1 MKNIAKTAALAWR
14 YLWSRPLAAALNL
27 LLLTLGLA
35 AITLV
40 LLVSTQLDQAFERD
54 LDGIDLVVG
63 AKGSPLQLIL
73 AGVFHID
80 VPTGNIPLQ
89 EVQDLQS
96 NPLVSQVIP
105 LSLGDSYQGF
115 RIVGTTPDYPAH
127 YRAELAQGA
136 LWQQP
141 MDAVLG
147 ATVARS
153 VVQPG
158 REGEPLVG
166 ATFVG
171 THGLGAGGHAHGDHP
186 YRVSG
191 VLAPCGCV
199 LDRLILT
206 STESVWLVHETAT
219 ADDPEDLEILK
230 QEREVTVALVRYRT
244 PLAAVSL
251 PRAINAN
258 TSMQAAAPAI
268 EVTRLLRLLGVGA
281 DVLRAFGG
289 VLLAVAALSVF
300 IALWNAVRER
310 RFDLAMLRMLG
321 APRAAWPGWCCARHC
336 GWRPW
341 PAPWACCWA
350 TAWRTRW
357 AGRCRRRGCCR
368 SPGPCGCPKRPGC
381 PCWRAWWLRWRPC
394 CRPCRLTAPMWPTC
408 WCSLDRYVFCCPL
421 ISPERNHHEKTVD
434 GFVPG
439 PLAADQRCSLGPGPL

>member
-40 LLVSTQLDQAFERD
+40 LLVSTQLDRAFERD
-54 LDGIDLVVG
+54 LEGIDLVVG

-89 EVQDLQS
+89 EVQALQQ
-96 NPLVSQVIP
+96 NPLVAQVVP
-105 LSLGDSYQGF
+105 LSLGDSYQGY
-115 RIVGTTPDYPAH
+115 RIVGTTPDYVAH
-127 YRAELAQGA
+127 YRATLAEGA

-141 MDAVLG
+141 MEAVLG
-147 ATVARS
+147 ASAARGI
-153 VVQPG
+153 VKQG
-158 REGEPLVG
+158 HAGQPLVG
-166 ATFVG
+166 ATFIG
-171 THGLGAGGHAHGDHP
+171 SHGLGGGGHAHGDHP

-206 STESVWLVHETAT
+206 STESVWQVHETAT

-230 QEREVTVALVRYRT
+230 QEREVTAALVRYRT

-258 TSMQAAAPAI
+258 TSMQAAVPAM

-321 APRAAWPGWCCARHC
+321 APPGRV
-336 GWRPW
+336 
-341 PAPWACCWA
+341 
-350 TAWRTRW
+350 
-357 AGRCRRRGCCR
+357 AGLVLCEAL
-368 SPGPCGCPKRPGC
+368 
-381 PCWRAWWLRWRPC
+381 W
-394 CRPCRLTAPMWPTC
+394 
-408 WCSLDRYVFCCPL
+408 
-421 ISPERNHHEKTVD
+421 
-434 GFVPG
+434 
-439 PLAADQRCSLGPGPL
+439 LAALACALGLLLGHGLAHALGWALQAQGLLPVTGAVWLPQEAGVPLLAGLVAALAALLPAMQAYRTDVADLLVQP